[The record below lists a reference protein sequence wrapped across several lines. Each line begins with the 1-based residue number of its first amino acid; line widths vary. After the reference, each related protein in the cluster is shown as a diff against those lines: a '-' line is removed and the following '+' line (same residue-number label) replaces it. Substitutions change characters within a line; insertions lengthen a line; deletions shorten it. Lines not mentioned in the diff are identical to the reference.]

1 MVGAARRGS
10 DLSDWRRNLWV
21 MWVAQTI
28 SIVGFSFT
36 TPFTPLYLRELG
48 IQRHEDILLWS
59 GAMNAGSA
67 IVMALT
73 APLWGA
79 IADRYGRKPMVLRAM
94 LGGAVVI
101 GLMCLA
107 PNAHTLFALRV
118 IQGALTGTVTASVA
132 LVASITPRERLG
144 YSLGLMQTAVFSGSS
159 LGPLLGGIT
168 ADLIGYRLS
177 FLATA
182 GFLGLAGVLVLVLV
196 TERFARPAAQ
206 TDNRRGIVGGMFAPL
221 GNRLILAMVVTL
233 ALLSLGTMAIAPLLT
248 IFVEQLSHSEA
259 SVASLAG
266 AAFGITGLTNALAA
280 IAFGRLAD
288 RLGRRRILIGCALAA
303 GAFTI
308 LPALAQNPLQLI
320 VARGLYGIAA
330 GGMLPTANALIAE
343 VTPPESRGSVYGLT
357 SAASS
362 LGSAIGPFAGATLAA
377 VVSIRVVFLCTA
389 GILFFIAAWVGRMV
403 GGLPAAALG
412 RREAVSG

>member
-1 MVGAARRGS
+1 MVGVERRGS
-10 DLSDWRRNLWV
+10 ELREWQRNLWT
-21 MWVAQTI
+21 MWIAQTL

-36 TPFTPLYLRELG
+36 TPFTPLFLRELG
-48 IQRHEDILLWS
+48 IEKQSDLILWS

-67 IVMALT
+67 IMLAVT

-94 LGGAVVI
+94 IGGAVVI

-107 PNAHTLFALRV
+107 PNAHILFALRV

-144 YSLGLMQTAVFSGSS
+144 FSLGLMQTAVFSGSS
-159 LGPLLGGIT
+159 FGPLLGGIA
-168 ADLIGYRLS
+168 ADTIGYRLS
-177 FLATA
+177 FLLTA
-182 GFLGLAGVLVLVLV
+182 GFLGFAGLLVFFLVHEKFDPPLARAGGGRAV
-196 TERFARPAAQ
+196 
-206 TDNRRGIVGGMFAPL
+206 VGGMFAPL

-233 ALLSLGTMAIAPLLT
+233 CLLSLGTMAISPLLA
-248 IFVEQLSHSEA
+248 IFVEQLSHNDA

-266 AAFGITGLTNALAA
+266 AAFGVTGLTNAIAA

-288 RLGRRRILIGCALAA
+288 RLGQRRILIGCSLAA
-303 GAFTI
+303 GFLAT
-308 LPALAQNPLQLI
+308 LPAFVQTPPQLI
-320 VARGLYGIAA
+320 VARGLYGIAS
-330 GGMLPTANALIAE
+330 GGMLPTANTLIAD
-343 VTPPESRGSVYGLT
+343 VTPPESRGAVYGLT

-377 VVSIRVVFLCTA
+377 IVSIRVVFLCA
-389 GILFFIAAWVGRMV
+389 ASVLFFISGWVWRMLGRV
-403 GGLPAAALG
+403 PAAIGTTQEAL
-412 RREAVSG
+412 SG

>member
-1 MVGAARRGS
+1 MVSAGGRTGELR
-10 DLSDWRRNLWV
+10 DWRRNLWV

-36 TPFTPLYLRELG
+36 TPFTPLFLRELG
-48 IQRHEDILLWS
+48 IQRQEDLLLWS

-67 IVMALT
+67 VVMAVT
-73 APLWGA
+73 APLWGV

-94 LGGAVVI
+94 IGGAIVI
-101 GLMCLA
+101 GLMFLA
-107 PNAHTLFALRV
+107 PNAHILFALRV

-132 LVASITPRERLG
+132 LVASITPRDRLG
-144 YSLGLMQTAVFSGSS
+144 FSLGLMQTAVFSGSS
-159 LGPLLGGIT
+159 FGPLLGGIT

-182 GFLGLAGVLVLVLV
+182 GFLGFAGVLVFLFV
-196 TERFARPAAQ
+196 TERFERPVVEGKR
-206 TDNRRGIVGGMFAPL
+206 NLVGGMFAPL

-233 ALLSLGTMAIAPLLT
+233 ALLSLGTMAISPLLT

-288 RLGRRRILIGCALAA
+288 RLGRRRILIGCSLAA
-303 GAFTI
+303 GVLTI
-308 LPALAQNPLQLI
+308 LPALVQNPLQLI
-320 VARGLYGIAA
+320 IARGLYGIAA

-343 VTPPESRGSVYGLT
+343 VTPPESRGAVYGLT

-362 LGSAIGPFAGATLAA
+362 LGSAIGPFAGAALAA
-377 VVSIRVVFLCTA
+377 IVSIRVVFVCTA
-389 GILFFIAAWVGRMV
+389 GVLFFIAGWVARMV
-403 GGLPAAALG
+403 GRAASSPVG
-412 RREAVSG
+412 RTRVAGG